1 MKALN
6 NLKISVKLPVT
17 ILLLTLVATVITGFV
32 SFEKAREELV
42 LESENKLNA
51 LAAARKGAIVDYLA
65 TIEQDLVFQSTNPVI
80 AEMTVAF
87 SDAWKKLGGN
97 QLATLQ
103 KLYITDNPNKLGE
116 KEKLDYA
123 PDGSVYSQMHKKYH
137 PWMRQFLNERGY
149 YDIFLF
155 NPAGDLVYTVFKEL
169 DYATNLNTGKWKESD
184 LGNVF
189 RAAHNKKAGFKAFY
203 DFKPYAPS
211 HGAAASFISSPLYDD
226 NGEYIGVIAFQMP
239 IGRINGVMQVTA
251 GMGESGETYII
262 GGDHFMRS
270 DSRFSKESTILKTK
284 ITGET
289 ADAVLAG
296 KSGVEIVDDYRGI
309 SVMSAFTP
317 FEFVG
322 VKYGILAEI
331 DMAEILKPVDELGL
345 FLLVAGLIIT
355 LVVLGIG
362 LLFSRG
368 VTKPIALMTG
378 AMGTLAEG
386 DTNVEVPATERGDEI
401 GEMAQAVQVF
411 KDNAVEQ
418 ARMEKEAEEQ
428 RAQQA
433 KREEEERAAEAKRQQ
448 EDLDRQKAEQ
458 EAEAD
463 RQRQDMEREK
473 AEAEAETER
482 QQKAQEAE
490 ERQKAEADEE
500 KRQMM
505 LQLADNF
512 QSSVGGIVESVSS
525 SATEMQATSEQLTGN
540 AEKTS
545 EESASVAAAAEQA
558 SANVQTVATAAEEL
572 STSIAEI
579 AQQVGQSAGIAN
591 NAVEEADRTNE
602 MIMGLVKAGDK
613 IGEVVELIND
623 IASQTNLLALNA
635 TIEAARAGEAG
646 KGFAV
651 VASEVGNLAN
661 QTAKAT
667 EEISEHISGIQS
679 ATNDSVTAIQGISK
693 TIGEINEIAGTVAS
707 AVEEQGAATQEIA
720 RNVEQAAAGTQD
732 VTSNISGVRE
742 VAEETGQGANQVKSA
757 SAELSQQSEQ
767 LRLEVDNFLASI
779 RGDNDAGN
787 TDNSE
792 EAA

>member
-1 MKALN
+1 MKALR

-17 ILLLTLVATVITGFV
+17 ILLLTLAATAITGFV
-32 SFEKAREELV
+32 SYEKAREELV
-42 LESENKLNA
+42 HESENKLNA
-51 LAAARKGAIVDYLA
+51 LAAARKSAISDYLA
-65 TIEQDLVFQSTNPVI
+65 TIEQDLTFQSTNPVI
-80 AEMTVAF
+80 AEMTIAF
-87 SDAWKKLGGN
+87 SEAWNKLGGN
-97 QLATLQ
+97 QTAALQ
-103 KLYITDNPNKLGE
+103 KLYITDNPNKTGE
-116 KEKLDYA
+116 KEKLDFA
-123 PDGSVYSQMHKKYH
+123 PDGSAYSQVHKKYH
-137 PWMRQFLNERGY
+137 PWMRQFLNEREY

-155 NPAGDLVYTVFKEL
+155 NTDGDLVYSVYKEL
-169 DYATNLNTGKWKESD
+169 DYATNINTGQWKDSD
-184 LGNVF
+184 LGNAF
-189 RAAHNKKAGFKAFY
+189 RAANGKTDGYKAFY

-211 HGAAASFISSPLYDD
+211 AGAAASFVASPIHDVA
-226 NGEYIGVIAFQMP
+226 GKFVGVLSFQMP
-239 IGRINGVMQVTA
+239 IGRINKVMQVTA

-284 ITGET
+284 ITGKT

-296 KSGVEIVDDYRGI
+296 KTGVEIVNDYRGI
-309 SVMSAFTP
+309 PVMSAFAP
-317 FEFVG
+317 FEYLG
-322 VKYGILAEI
+322 VKYGVLAEI
-331 DMAEILKPVDELGL
+331 DMSEILQPVDELGV
-345 FLLVAGLIIT
+345 FLIVAALIIT

-362 LLFSRG
+362 LLFSRS
-368 VTKPIALMTG
+368 VSKPIASMTN
-378 AMGTLAEG
+378 AMATLAQG

-401 GEMAQAVQVF
+401 GEMASAVQVF
-411 KDNAVEQ
+411 KDNAIETK
-418 ARMEKEAEEQ
+418 RLEEEAEEQ
-428 RAQQA
+428 RTQQA
-433 KREEEERAAEAKRQQ
+433 KREEEERQTEARRQQ

-463 RQRQDMEREK
+463 RQRQEMEREK
-473 AEAEAETER
+473 AEAEAEAQR
-482 QQKAQEAE
+482 QREAQEAE
-490 ERQKAEADEE
+490 ERQKADAEAE
-500 KRQMM
+500 RNQMM
-505 LQLADNF
+505 MDLADSF
-512 QSSVGGIVESVSS
+512 QTSVGGIVESVSS
-525 SATEMQATSEQLTGN
+525 AATEMQATSEQLTGN

-572 STSIAEI
+572 SASISEIAE
-579 AQQVGQSAGIAN
+579 QVSQSSAISN

-602 MIMGLVKAGDK
+602 KVLGLAKAASK

-667 EEISEHISGIQS
+667 EEISSQIGDIQS
-679 ATNDSVTAIQGISK
+679 ATNDSVDAIQGISK
-693 TIGEINEIAGTVAS
+693 TIADISEIAGSVAS

-732 VTSNISGVRE
+732 VTANISGVRQ
-742 VAEETGQGANQVKSA
+742 VAEETGHGANQVKGA
-757 SAELSQQSEQ
+757 SADLSKQSEQ
-767 LRLEVDNFLASI
+767 LRSEVDKFLATI
-779 RGDNDAGN
+779 RGGGEEQ
-787 TDNSE
+787 T